1 MKANMGMADRII
13 RIAITI
19 AIVVLYLNGVISGV
33 AGILLLAL
41 AMVFLL
47 TGLIGTCP
55 LYRLLH
61 ISTCQRKTLTE
72 NT

>member
-19 AIVVLYLNGVISGV
+19 AIAVLYLNGVISGV

-61 ISTCQRKTLTE
+61 ISTCQRKTLKE

>member
-1 MKANMGMADRII
+1 MKANMGMADRVI

-19 AIVVLYLNGVISGV
+19 AIVILYLNSVISGI
-33 AGILLLAL
+33 AGIVLLAL

-61 ISTCQRKTLTE
+61 ISTCQRKTV
-72 NT
+72 